1 MIVWVFKKKA
11 IIVFLIAFVCF
22 MILIQAFIASDDELD
37 ELESKFPLEDY
48 LFADSKEKAE
58 IERLKAELESEK
70 SQKDQNFLQID
81 NSLKQLQEQ
90 LNTQQKSNEPSL
102 YQNLYDDKGNTI
114 PLDNN
119 GEPILHTRDGQRVFL
134 DENAKPYT
142 LDENNSK
149 IALDK
154 SIPIVSAN
162 GNPMSRD
169 SEGRIIFKDSEGNN
183 VYVEK
188 DKKVTTDKNG
198 NLTYEDNKGNYEIH
212 DKNGNMIEKGNKIPL
227 APTKN
232 PIPKLQGQ
240 EREKD
245 LYLYD
250 EDGNIVGDS
259 VAVENQKFDPKL
271 ADSKQKNIN
280 SILASRFESEEV
292 EKPKKKLEYGVDEFT
307 NLDDKDEGSNE
318 HKLLRTITADRMIPA
333 FLVRPISSQLAGN
346 VVAQV
351 ESNIYGA
358 MGRVVLIPKGS
369 RVIGFYQS
377 NNKIGEYRLEVIWTR
392 IITPH
397 GINILLTNA
406 KGADVKGYNGLVGEV
421 HSRNFQRY
429 GIPMTLSTLSN
440 GLLLAVNAKTASA
453 NNQSDL
459 SQAYM
464 TAQILSGMRQDVS
477 TIIQRIV
484 QEQMKIQPII
494 TIREGSRIFIAPS
507 QDIFIPIPKNRET
520 LARFFREE
528 SQITDEEENT
538 NE

>member
-1 MIVWVFKKKA
+1 MWVFKKKA
-11 IIVFLIAFVCF
+11 VIVFLIAFVCF
-22 MILIQAFIASDDELD
+22 MILIQAFIANDDELD

-70 SQKDQNFLQID
+70 AQKEQSFLQID

-90 LNTQQKSNEPSL
+90 LSAQQKSNEPSL
-102 YQNLYDDKGNTI
+102 YQNLYDDEGNAI
-114 PLDNN
+114 SLDDN
-119 GEPILHTRDGQRVFL
+119 GEPILYTRDGKRVFL
-134 DENAKPYT
+134 DENGMPYV
-142 LDENNSK
+142 LDENNNK
-149 IALDK
+149 VALDE
-154 SIPIVSAN
+154 SISIVSAN
-162 GNPMSRD
+162 GNAINRD
-169 SEGRIIFKDSEGNN
+169 SEGRIVFKDSKGNN
-183 VYVEK
+183 VYVENN
-188 DKKVTTDKNG
+188 KKITTDKDG
-198 NLTYEDNKGNYEIH
+198 NRIYEDNRGNYEKY
-212 DKNGNMIEKGNKIPL
+212 DKNGNMIEKGNKVPL
-227 APTKN
+227 THTPNSTSKS
-232 PIPKLQGQ
+232 KLI
-240 EREKD
+240 EKD
-245 LYLYD
+245 SYLYD
-250 EDGNIVGDS
+250 EDGNIIGDS
-259 VAVENQKFDPKL
+259 VAIENQKFDPKL

-280 SILASRFESEEV
+280 GILATRFESEEV
-292 EKPKKKLEYGVDEFT
+292 EKPKKKLEYGVNEFT
-307 NLDDKDEGSNE
+307 NLDDRDEGSNE

-351 ESNIYGA
+351 ETNIYGA

-453 NNQSDL
+453 NNNNDL
-459 SQAYM
+459 TQAYM

-507 QDIFIPIPKNRET
+507 QDIFIPIPKKGET
-520 LARFFREE
+520 LARFFREK
-528 SQITDEEENT
+528 SQITDEEENN
-538 NE
+538 NEI